1 MKTALISEMPTLTSF
16 KTWLQDKVVK
26 PFKQY
31 VTEGAEPSLLA
42 WSASTGF
49 TAGLCPLLGVSTVL
63 ALVLHFLLKT
73 CSVHLHLPMLLLA
86 NLVSVPVEVACI
98 LPFMRLGEFIIRAP
112 KLDAAPVAIKDMIF
126 SNPGAALKGIGHA
139 LIGWLLAA
147 PIIIV
152 VLAQILK
159 PILAWAAQRY
169 STHRQSNDDMH
180 VLMLDQGI
188 SDDAEAA
195 NYPISYQE
203 PEPLSS
209 SHGGAVMSR
218 RASSSPSK

>member
-1 MKTALISEMPTLTSF
+1 M
-16 KTWLQDKVVK
+16 
-26 PFKQY
+26 
-31 VTEGAEPSLLA
+31 
-42 WSASTGF
+42 
-49 TAGLCPLLGVSTVL
+49 L

-86 NLVSVPVEVACI
+86 NLVSVPIEVSATASCMTHRPVLLPECACRSHDDYTTRKATCQTQSSAWQVACI

-126 SNPGAALKGIGHA
+126 SNPGAALTGIGHA

-152 VLAQILK
+152 VLAQLLK

-169 STHRQSNDDMH
+169 TAVVTVACFLYQGNMLLGHCQSIMH
-180 VLMLDQGI
+180 HVQSVILSDLAEMFAGTPSIANPLMTC
-188 SDDAEAA
+188 
-195 NYPISYQE
+195 
-203 PEPLSS
+203 
-209 SHGGAVMSR
+209 MS
-218 RASSSPSK
+218 